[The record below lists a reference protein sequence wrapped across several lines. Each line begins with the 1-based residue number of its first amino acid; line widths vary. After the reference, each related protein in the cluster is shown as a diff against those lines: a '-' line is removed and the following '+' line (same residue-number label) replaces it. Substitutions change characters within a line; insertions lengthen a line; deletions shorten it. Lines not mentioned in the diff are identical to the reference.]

1 MLQADNE
8 KAGKHDVDLVEP
20 GHEFLDNVI
29 VHLFVGEEELLGL
42 ADEGPEVEL
51 LVGVLKNH
59 MYCIEASVTR

>member
-1 MLQADNE
+1 MLQADNK

-29 VHLFVGEEELLGL
+29 VHLFVGEEEMLGL

-51 LVGVLKNH
+51 LVGVLENH
-59 MYCIEASVTR
+59 MYCIEAIVTR